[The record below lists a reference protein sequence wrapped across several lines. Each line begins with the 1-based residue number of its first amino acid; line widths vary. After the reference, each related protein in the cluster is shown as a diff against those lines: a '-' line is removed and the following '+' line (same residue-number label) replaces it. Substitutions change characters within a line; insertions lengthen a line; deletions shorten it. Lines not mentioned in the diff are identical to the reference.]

1 MPREDATGP
10 TSRLQPRLWPLLPHI
25 GWKMRPQPSQKGL
38 AVKNPPANL
47 GETQGSTPGSGRS
60 PGGGNGNPFQFSCL
74 ETPMDS
80 GAWWA
85 TAHGSAKSRTWLS
98 HKGGHMSSSFSTTWD
113 GGKAKKFR
121 ATDSEAWLGNF
132 KSTKSYHGQN
142 LVQPLPVSIEQE

>member
-38 AVKNPPANL
+38 AVKNAPANL

-85 TAHGSAKSRTWLS
+85 TAPGSAKSRHDWATKAGTRLPPSQQPGTEEKRRNSGPLTLKRDSVILSQRRVIMDRTWS
-98 HKGGHMSSSFSTTWD
+98 NPSQF
-113 GGKAKKFR
+113 
-121 ATDSEAWLGNF
+121 
-132 KSTKSYHGQN
+132 
-142 LVQPLPVSIEQE
+142 P